1 MKKIVYESS
10 PNRGKL
16 KQYVVRDMEDE
27 NNMGSDVAA
36 FMSKSDAMKYAR
48 AYANKYNVQV
58 SVRSV

>member
-16 KQYVVRDMEDE
+16 KQYVVRDMEDR
-27 NNMGSDVAA
+27 NGMGSDVAQ

-48 AYANKYNVQV
+48 TYANKYNVQV